1 MSDHLVQDRCL
12 YAYSTQNTNGYELV
26 LEVAHYHIVLVSQNC
41 NFMLVKF
48 TYFRML
54 IF

>member
-1 MSDHLVQDRCL
+1 MSDQLVQDKSL
-12 YAYSTQNTNGYELV
+12 YDYSTQNTNGCELV
-26 LEVAHYHIVLVSQNC
+26 SEAAHYHIVLISQNC

-54 IF
+54 IL